1 MKHLRG
7 FVYLRYNDIRFA
19 FENLKFNSQVRIIDM
34 IGLNT
39 NLKSF
44 FKIVREK
51 LLNYKNS
58 TVSMSTICHL
68 NI

>member
-19 FENLKFNSQVRIIDM
+19 FENLKFNLQVRIIDM

-44 FKIVREK
+44 FKIVSREIIE
-51 LLNYKNS
+51 L
-58 TVSMSTICHL
+58 
-68 NI
+68 